1 MPVAIEAPEALVVDF
16 LGTGGSAPSA
26 ARAPL
31 ALRVAF
37 DGGALLVDCGES
49 CGRQLLLAGHDP
61 AEIDVCLLT
70 HPHADHYLGLGGLLA
85 LAAERGRSTPLR
97 IIGPRGLEAV
107 VGAFL
112 RGCGP
117 LPFELELTT
126 LGGGRELGLDGVDV
140 RAFAVSHVGPAF
152 GYAFSLG
159 RRTALV
165 VNGDTRP
172 CATTRELAQGALLL
186 VHESTFC
193 RDEQDRA
200 EETRHSTA
208 VEAAEL
214 ARRARV
220 ETLALVHLSS
230 RHPPSQALR
239 EARAVFPKTKLPRDL
254 DRVRITA
261 GTAEFSTSRSDRS
274 VRPDRDEA
282 PAPAPGR
289 APDGRSGRR
298 PARRSTPAPP

>member
-1 MPVAIEAPEALVVDF
+1 MAIEAPEALVLDF
-16 LGTGGSAPSA
+16 LGTAGSAPTA

-31 ALRVAF
+31 SLRV
-37 DGGALLVDCGES
+37 GWERGSLLVDCGEG
-49 CGRQLLLAGHDP
+49 CGRQLLVAGHDP

-70 HPHADHYLGLGGLLA
+70 HLHADHYLGLGGLLT
-85 LAAERGRSTPLR
+85 LAAERGRRAPLR

-107 VGAFL
+107 VGAFA
-112 RGCGP
+112 RGCGS

-126 LGGGRELGLDGVDV
+126 LGGGRELGLDGIDV

-152 GYAFSLG
+152 GYAFSVG

-165 VNGDTRP
+165 VSGDTRP
-172 CATTRELAQGALLL
+172 CATTEELAQGALLL
-186 VHESTFC
+186 VHEATFC

-214 ARRARV
+214 ARRAGV

-239 EARAVFPKTKLPRDL
+239 EARAVFPKTKLPRDF

-261 GTAEFSTSRSDRS
+261 GTVEFSASRSGRS
-274 VRPDRDEA
+274 ARPDGDEA
-282 PAPAPGR
+282 PVPAPGR
-289 APDGRSGRR
+289 APDERSADR
-298 PARRSTPAPP
+298 PVRRSSPAPC